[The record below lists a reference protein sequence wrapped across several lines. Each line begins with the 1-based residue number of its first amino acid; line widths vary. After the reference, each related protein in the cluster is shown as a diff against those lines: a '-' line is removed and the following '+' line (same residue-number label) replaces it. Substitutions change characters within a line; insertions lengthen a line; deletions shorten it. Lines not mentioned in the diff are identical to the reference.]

1 MRLSPSAPGPGTAY
15 LGWKLWQGSC
25 KYKDD
30 FWVSPWLWRFSSHLP
45 EVKEVVKEEE
55 KNHSHCLNIC
65 TRQDQPSAQL
75 EEAHSLAATISHE
88 WCPQLC
94 HLAAPQLDLSLFESE
109 NGSVVSDSL
118 QPHGLC
124 SQWNSLGQNIGVGS
138 LSLLQGI
145 FPTQGL
151 NPGVPHC
158 RWILYQLSHQRS
170 QEYWSG

>member
-1 MRLSPSAPGPGTAY
+1 M
-15 LGWKLWQGSC
+15 
-25 KYKDD
+25 
-30 FWVSPWLWRFSSHLP
+30 
-45 EVKEVVKEEE
+45 KEEE

-124 SQWNSLGQNIGVGS
+124 SPWNSLGQNTGVGS

-145 FPTQGL
+145 FLTQGIEPRSPTL
-151 NPGVPHC
+151 QVDSLPAEPQGKPKNTGVSS
-158 RWILYQLSHQRS
+158 LSLHQRIF
-170 QEYWSG
+170 QPRN